1 MGYDKSTSRHLSRNR
16 IALTN
21 RPLALAAIASV
32 AIIAS
37 GIASIVYA
45 NEPTAVPPTSAQPGL
60 THPAVPEARRD
71 AMAAAASLNGQL
83 RSQLQS
89 ALKSHGP
96 VGAVAACSTI
106 APAVAAQVGQ
116 PPLTI
121 KRTALRVRN
130 ESNAAD
136 DFELRIL
143 SAFVAQTA
151 AGADPSSLVHEE
163 VVSTAQGP
171 AFRFMKAI
179 PMADQPCS
187 SCHGT
192 SIAPD
197 VAAEVKRLYPRDQ
210 AVGFEPGQI
219 RGAVSVTRLLP

>member
-1 MGYDKSTSRHLSRNR
+1 MMGYDKSTSRQVSRTL
-16 IALTN
+16 LTD
-21 RPLALAAIASV
+21 RPLGLAAVASV

-37 GIASIVYA
+37 GFASNA
-45 NEPTAVPPTSAQPGL
+45 NEP
-60 THPAVPEARRD
+60 THPAVPDARRD
-71 AMAAAASLNGQL
+71 AIAAASSLNGQL
-83 RSQLQS
+83 RSQLQA
-89 ALKSHGP
+89 ALKSQGQA
-96 VGAVAACSTI
+96 GAVAACSMI
-106 APAVAAQVGQ
+106 APAVTAEAGQ

-136 DFELRIL
+136 DFERRVLA
-143 SAFVAQTA
+143 AFVAQTA

-163 VVSTAQGP
+163 VVPAAQGK

-219 RGAVSVTRLLP
+219 RGAISVTRLLP